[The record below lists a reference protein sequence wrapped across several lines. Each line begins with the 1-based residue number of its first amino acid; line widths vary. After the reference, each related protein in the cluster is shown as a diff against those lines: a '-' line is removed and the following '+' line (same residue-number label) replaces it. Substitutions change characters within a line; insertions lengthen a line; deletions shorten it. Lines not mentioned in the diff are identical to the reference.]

1 MWCRTHIR
9 YEQDTGKGATVT
21 LDHPEFMTLVSEDIV
36 ADLAA
41 SAAAI
46 EAAMATVRAVH
57 SGYRFINPNEIRCN
71 DRACS
76 RILPI
81 NPGVDSPDAVYA
93 GHQTAELDALLV
105 ECFPPTPDEGL
116 GN

>member
-1 MWCRTHIR
+1 M
-9 YEQDTGKGATVT
+9 T

-41 SAAAI
+41 SADAI
-46 EAAMATVRAVH
+46 ESALATVRAVH
-57 SGYRFINPNEIRCN
+57 FGSKFFNPNEIRCN

-76 RILPI
+76 RILDI
-81 NPGVDSPDAVYA
+81 KVGVDSPDAVYA
-93 GHQTAELDALLV
+93 GHQSAELDALLA
-105 ECFPPTPDEGL
+105 ERFPAEPDEDL